1 MPRTIGADGRTVYRA
16 VITIT
21 GPAGARW
28 TQYEGPY
35 AMAGH
40 ARGRVA
46 FWRTYMRRAGGDATG
61 RVEQGHTVW
70 APVGDETDPLSAARA
85 QAYRD
90 AADEITALP
99 QDYEC
104 DPGRGDAANFLRR
117 RADEIH
123 PATEEPNR

>member
-21 GPAGARW
+21 GPAGAQW

-70 APVGDETDPLSAARA
+70 T
-85 QAYRD
+85 
-90 AADEITALP
+90 
-99 QDYEC
+99 
-104 DPGRGDAANFLRR
+104 
-117 RADEIH
+117 